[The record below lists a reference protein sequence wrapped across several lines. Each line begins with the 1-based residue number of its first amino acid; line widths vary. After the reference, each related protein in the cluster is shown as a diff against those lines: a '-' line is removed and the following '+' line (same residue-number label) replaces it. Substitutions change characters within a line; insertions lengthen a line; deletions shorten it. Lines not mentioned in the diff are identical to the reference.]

1 MKKVFGLL
9 VAGLLLVPQA
19 AGASSFTMTG
29 NGSFLATW
37 TEGATSA
44 QALFTIEGWDAAT
57 RSFTLEISDIVNTG
71 TAGRLTAFGFGLHP
85 LAAHE
90 LVSSITGA
98 QPYTASFDDKLGG
111 DKLTVCLWA
120 GKNCDGGGKSG
131 LGPGGFAS
139 EDVRILFT
147 VATLSGGVMFDPIVA
162 KFQGGAG
169 GIVDAEF
176 PSRIA
181 EGPEAAPIPEPAT
194 LLLLGSG
201 LVGAAAVVRRKRN

>member
-71 TAGRLTAFGFGLHP
+71 TAGRLAAFGFGLHP
-85 LAAHE
+85 LEAHE

-98 QPYTASFDDKLGG
+98 RSYTVAFDDKLGG
-111 DKLTVCLWA
+111 DRLTVCLWA
-120 GKNCDGGGKSG
+120 GKNCNGGGKSG
-131 LGPGGFAS
+131 LEPGFS
-139 EDVRILFT
+139 TTEDIRILFT
-147 VATLSGGVMFDPIVA
+147 FATLAGGVTFDPILA
-162 KFQGGAG
+162 KFQGGAD

-176 PSRIA
+176 SSRIA
-181 EGPEAAPIPEPAT
+181 EGPEAAPIPEPAS

-201 LVGAAAVVRRKRN
+201 LVGAAAIVRRKRN